1 MCFENRPG
9 RCNTLCYSGGV
20 ISDTGAFAAILS
32 DGSVVTW
39 GSAECGGDS
48 SSVQHQLKDVQDI
61 AATSSAFAARL
72 KDGSVVSWGQGGV
85 WQEQD
90 PLRRV
95 RHIEGS
101 DDAFAA
107 ILDDDSVVTWGS
119 GHGAHSCH
127 VESQLRGVQEISATC
142 GAFAAIRQDGLVVTW
157 GDAECG
163 GDSRAVQAQLMYRLL
178 QPLRAKGNI
187 VNTQKK
193 AHLPPSSVMGLWS
206 LGVVQSAAVTAAQSS
221 IS

>member
-1 MCFENRPG
+1 M
-9 RCNTLCYSGGV
+9 
-20 ISDTGAFAAILS
+20 
-32 DGSVVTW
+32 VTW

-142 GAFAAIRQDGLVVTW
+142 GAFACLLYTSPSPR
-157 GDAECG
+157 DA
-163 GDSRAVQAQLMYRLL
+163 
-178 QPLRAKGNI
+178 
-187 VNTQKK
+187 
-193 AHLPPSSVMGLWS
+193 
-206 LGVVQSAAVTAAQSS
+206 
-221 IS
+221 